1 MISLKTVF
9 MSVKSEET
17 APAATPGLAT
27 PVAGQQLRV
36 LLTGATGY
44 LGSRLATRLVA
55 DGFHVVVVKRSF
67 SDLRRISAIVARDQ
81 MFDVDLEPL
90 TKAFTR
96 FGRIDSVV
104 HCATDYGRKQ
114 SSVPEIVEANLM
126 LPLRLLQLAE
136 EFGART
142 FVNSDTFLDK
152 RVNEYSLSKK
162 QFLDWLKLH
171 SSRLVCRSLRL
182 EHFYGPGDDPTKFVG
197 WLLSQFAAEV
207 PEIRLTPG
215 EQKRD
220 FVFIDDVVEAFV
232 RVIQDS
238 RNQNPGFVEF
248 DVGSG
253 QSVTIRTLVQEL
265 QAFFPDTPSTP
276 IFGALPYRRAEIMDS
291 RPDISAMLA
300 LGWRPRVSLREG
312 LAMTVHAAFTQL
324 TELSSGAFPK

>member
-1 MISLKTVF
+1 MTASKNVF
-9 MSVKSEET
+9 MFVNSEPT
-17 APAATPGLAT
+17 ASAAPTGLAT
-27 PVAGQQLRV
+27 PVAGQQHRV

-44 LGSRLATRLVA
+44 LGSRLAARLVA

-67 SDLRRISAIVARDQ
+67 SDLRRISATVARDQ

-126 LPLRLLQLAE
+126 LPLRLLHIAE
-136 EFGART
+136 EFGVRT

-197 WLLSQFAAEV
+197 WLVSQFAAEV

-238 RNQNPGFVEF
+238 RNQSPGFVEF

-265 QAFFPDTPSTP
+265 KAFFPDTRSTP

-291 RPDISAMLA
+291 RPDISALLK
-300 LGWRPRVSLREG
+300 LGWRPRVSLKEG
-312 LAMTVHAAFTQL
+312 LAMTVQAAFTQP
-324 TELSSGAFPK
+324 TELSSGAFPE

>member
-1 MISLKTVF
+1 M
-9 MSVKSEET
+9 
-17 APAATPGLAT
+17 
-27 PVAGQQLRV
+27 PVGGQTHWV

-44 LGSRLATRLVA
+44 LGSRLAARLVA
-55 DGFHVVVVKRSF
+55 DGFDVVVVKRSF
-67 SDLRRISAIVARDQ
+67 SDLRRISATVARDQ
-81 MFDVDLEPL
+81 MFDIDLEPL
-90 TKAFTR
+90 SKAFTR
-96 FGRIDSVV
+96 FGTIDSVV

-136 EFGART
+136 EFGVRT

-182 EHFYGPGDDPTKFVG
+182 EHFYGPGDDSTKFVG
-197 WLLSQFAAEV
+197 WLVSQFAAEV

-220 FVFIDDVVEAFV
+220 FVFIDDVVEAFL

-238 RNQNPGFVEF
+238 WQRPSGFLEF
-248 DVGSG
+248 DVGAG
-253 QSVTIRTLVQEL
+253 QSVSIRTLVQEL
-265 QAFFPDTPSTP
+265 QALFPDSLSTP
-276 IFGALPYRRAEIMDS
+276 MFGALPYRRDEIMDS
-291 RPDISAMLA
+291 RPDISALLD
-300 LGWRPRVSLREG
+300 LGWRPRVSLRHG
-312 LAMTVHAAFTQL
+312 LAATVQAARTQSSETQSGIL
-324 TELSSGAFPK
+324 TE

>member
-1 MISLKTVF
+1 MYVT
-9 MSVKSEET
+9 SEQT
-17 APAATPGLAT
+17 AHPPTSRFAL
-27 PVAGQQLRV
+27 PVGKREHRV

-44 LGSRLATRLVA
+44 LGSRLAARLIT

-67 SDLRRISAIVARDQ
+67 SDLRRIRAIVAQDL
-81 MFDVDLEPL
+81 MFDADLEPL
-90 TKAFTR
+90 QSAFTR
-96 FGRIDSVV
+96 FGKIDSVV

-126 LPLRLLQLAE
+126 LPLRLLQLAA
-136 EFGART
+136 EFGVRT

-162 QFLDWLKLH
+162 QFLDWLQLH
-171 SSRLVCRSLRL
+171 SSGLVCRSLRL
-182 EHFYGPGDDPTKFVG
+182 EHFYGPGDDTTKFVG
-197 WLLSQFAAEV
+197 WLVSQFAAKV

-232 RVIQDS
+232 RVLQDARYQS
-238 RNQNPGFVEF
+238 PGFVEF

-265 QAFFPDTPSTP
+265 QALFPNSVSAP
-276 IFGALPYRRAEIMDS
+276 IFGAMPYRRAEIMDS
-291 RPDISAMLA
+291 RPDISALLN
-300 LGWRPRVSLREG
+300 LGWRPRVSLKEG
-312 LAMTVHAAFTQL
+312 LATTVQTACTQP
-324 TELSSGAFPK
+324 TGMPAGAFAE